1 MEVLQ
6 PWGFL
11 PHFHGLSGYGG
22 KVTPFISYRMKEI
35 KEFFAK
41 NNTEYLALIFEDK
54 NSYVGREVSSAS
66 LSLRRVPGEG
76 SQIRPMQTAG
86 PCTPISLA
94 LPDPCWGIWEV

>member
-1 MEVLQ
+1 MWAGRGRPQGYGVLH
-6 PWGFL
+6 WKSCSLG
-11 PHFHGLSGYGG
+11 GLHLISTGYGG

-54 NSYVGREVSSAS
+54 NSYVGREVSCSAS

-86 PCTPISLA
+86 PCTPIS
-94 LPDPCWGIWEV
+94 